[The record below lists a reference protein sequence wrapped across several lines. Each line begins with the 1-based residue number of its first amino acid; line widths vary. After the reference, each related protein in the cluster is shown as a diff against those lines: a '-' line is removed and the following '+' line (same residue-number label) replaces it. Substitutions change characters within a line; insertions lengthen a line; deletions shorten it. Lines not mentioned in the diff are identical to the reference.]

1 MGHHYDGLCSG
12 LVHHVPLDTWKHGP
26 NIAQT
31 AVFHHPTAAGSF
43 AQIFTLPM
51 WVFVGFMM
59 VKMESIYHEDEV
71 VCHDMVLFLY
81 KHEWDAR
88 MWKQSSAG

>member
-1 MGHHYDGLCSG
+1 MHWIGPPRAIEHMEAWH
-12 LVHHVPLDTWKHGP
+12 KHS
-26 NIAQT
+26 QT
-31 AVFHHPTAAGSF
+31 AVFHHPAAAGSF

-51 WVFVGFMM
+51 WVFVGFTM

-81 KHEWDAR
+81 KYEWDAR